1 MSSGVQV
8 PWVKQLQLQITLVEK
23 MSVEG
28 IAIVP
33 PACHRSSHFE
43 IFFVDFKK
51 SYFPFIKGN

>member
-8 PWVKQLQLQITLVEK
+8 PWVKQLQLQITLLEK

-51 SYFPFIKGN
+51 SYSG